1 MKVESKKNKVDRPK
15 QLMLITTKDRRT
27 IGMRKEE
34 KEIRSNITRN
44 RPLTVKL

>member
-1 MKVESKKNKVDRPK
+1 MTVESKKNKVCRQM
-15 QLMLITTKDRRT
+15 QLMPSTTKERRT

-34 KEIRSNITRN
+34 KEIRSNITKN